1 MTRLAKGPA
10 PVGDIAK
17 PFRMSQQA
25 ISKHIAYLERAQLI
39 EKHRIG
45 RLHICSIKPQ
55 PLQELAAWAEGYRK
69 LWEANYERL
78 DNLLEELKREHDKDE
93 NPDQR

>member
-10 PVGDIAK
+10 PVRDIAK

-45 RLHICSIKPQ
+45 RLHVCSIRPQ
-55 PLQELAAWAEGYRK
+55 PLKELAEWAEGYRR

-78 DNLLEELKREHDKDE
+78 DNLLEELKREQNE
-93 NPDQR
+93 NPDKG